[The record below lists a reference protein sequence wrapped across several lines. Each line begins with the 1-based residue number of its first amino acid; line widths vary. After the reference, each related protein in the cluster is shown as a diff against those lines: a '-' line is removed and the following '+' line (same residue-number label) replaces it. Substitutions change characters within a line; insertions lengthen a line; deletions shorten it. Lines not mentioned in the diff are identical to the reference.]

1 MAEND
6 LYKAALTKAMSL
18 CAAREHCRE
27 DLRHKLSAWSV
38 NNADIDNIIH
48 ALLKENFI
56 NEERYT
62 MAFVKDKFNYNK
74 WGKVKIKAHLRAKKI
89 STETVKKGLDSL
101 DHDLYVNTLRSM
113 LSIHGKKIK
122 SKDQYDLKAKL
133 MRFGLSKG
141 FESELLYE
149 LLNCQEY

>member
-18 CAAREHCRE
+18 CAAREHCTE
-27 DLRHKLSAWSV
+27 DLRYKLSAWNV
-38 NNADIDNIIH
+38 NNADIDKIINVLH
-48 ALLKENFI
+48 KENFI

-62 MAFVKDKFNYNK
+62 IAFVKDKFNYNK
-74 WGKVKIKAHLRAKKI
+74 WGKVKIKAHLRAKQI
-89 STETVKKGLDSL
+89 SPETIKRGLDSL
-101 DHDLYVNTLRSM
+101 DHELYINTLRSM
-113 LSIHGKKIK
+113 LAGHRRKIK

-149 LLNCQEY
+149 LLNDPE